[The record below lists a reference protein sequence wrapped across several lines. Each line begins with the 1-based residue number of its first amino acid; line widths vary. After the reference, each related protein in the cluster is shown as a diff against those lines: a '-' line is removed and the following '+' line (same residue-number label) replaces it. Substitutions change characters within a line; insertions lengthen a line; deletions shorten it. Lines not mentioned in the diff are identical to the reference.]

1 MKGMGCPMPKSA
13 HKIAYDS
20 MLRRCKRAVELK
32 QAELIY
38 RILDGDDGHKLA
50 DFPTLDAKW
59 RPQLMAILDSMVPTG
74 PEPAV
79 TVTSSDTQD
88 RSPEADI
95 FACAKLRK
103 EKAVIRV

>member
-1 MKGMGCPMPKSA
+1 MPKSA
-13 HKIAYDS
+13 HKVAYDS
-20 MLRRCKRAVELK
+20 MLRRCKRAVESK
-32 QAELIY
+32 CAELIY

>member
-1 MKGMGCPMPKSA
+1 MPKSA

-20 MLRRCKRAVELK
+20 MLRRCKRAVETK
-32 QAELIY
+32 CTESIY
-38 RILDGDDGHKLA
+38 RILDGDDGHKLE

-79 TVTSSDTQD
+79 KVVPVQTPNTQD
-88 RSPEADI
+88 SSTEEDI

-103 EKAVIRV
+103 EKVVIKV

>member
-1 MKGMGCPMPKSA
+1 MKGMGCPMSKSA
-13 HKIAYDS
+13 HKVAYDS

-38 RILDGDDGHKLA
+38 RILDGDDGYKLA
-50 DFPTLDAKW
+50 DFQTLDEKY
-59 RPQLMAILDSMVPTG
+59 RPQLMGILDSMVPTG

-79 TVTSSDTQD
+79 TVTNTQAQ
-88 RSPEADI
+88 SPEADI

-103 EKAVIRV
+103 EKAVIKV

>member
-1 MKGMGCPMPKSA
+1 MPKSA

-32 QAELIY
+32 QAESIY

-59 RPQLMAILDSMVPTG
+59 RPQLMAILDSMVPADPG
-74 PEPAV
+74 PAV
-79 TVTSSDTQD
+79 TVTVTNTQD

-103 EKAVIRV
+103 EKSVIKV

>member
-1 MKGMGCPMPKSA
+1 MPKSA
-13 HKIAYDS
+13 HKVAYDS

-38 RILDGDDGHKLA
+38 RILDGDDGYKLA
-50 DFPTLDAKW
+50 DFPTLDEKY
-59 RPQLMAILDSMVPTG
+59 RPQLMTILDSMVPTG

-79 TVTSSDTQD
+79 TVTNAQAQ
-88 RSPEADI
+88 SPEADI

-103 EKAVIRV
+103 EKAVIKV

>member
-1 MKGMGCPMPKSA
+1 MSKSA
-13 HKIAYDS
+13 HKVAYDS
-20 MLRRCKRAVELK
+20 MLRRCKRAVESK

-38 RILDGDDGHKLA
+38 RILDGDDGYKLA
-50 DFPTLDAKW
+50 DFPTLDTKW

-79 TVTSSDTQD
+79 TVTSADTQD